1 MESKKARE
9 KNGNCSVSV
18 RTLDYLNLPLVLMV
32 DGKVREVGRID
43 IASDWK
49 FKGWISEE
57 VASALKLETSL
68 GSVALNPHS
77 DQVVLDER
85 GLLNALNE
93 YYDDQTL
100 IKVVEVLRKTVPD
113 VTYEVVTEI
122 INELQNAGIL
132 FRERKN

>member
-1 MESKKARE
+1 MSKM
-9 KNGNCSVSV
+9 
-18 RTLDYLNLPLVLMV
+18 NLPLVLMV

-68 GSVALNPHS
+68 GSIALNPHS

-85 GLLNALNE
+85 GLLNALDE

-100 IKVVEVLRKTVPD
+100 VKVVKVLRKTVPD
-113 VTYEVVTEI
+113 VTHEVVTEI